1 MATQQY
7 RKSLVENRH
16 RRGREVCSRN
26 GRVSSCFMSGR
37 KGFTL
42 IELLVVIAIIA
53 VLVALLLPAVMY
65 AREAAR
71 RMSCRSNLK
80 QIGVALHN
88 YHDQYRVLPPAEL
101 SANVVTAG
109 CPDPEDAEIPD
120 NLGRCTEYSSWTSM
134 CLPMFDQQTLASIY
148 TPEEPWCNLT
158 NRPAVS
164 TRIKLMLC
172 PSTPGQRVDTHHVR
186 GAAPS
191 DYGPMTGVETEMF
204 TDVLGIQDPGAAARR
219 GVMSEHQ
226 HNDFRSVTDGTS
238 NSMMIAES
246 AGRPFVYVLGRKMD
260 SALYAAYTGDDVE
273 VVGNQYFLADGTGW
287 ADPDTSLEVKGVLSD
302 GVTVIGPAVVNAIN
316 VQEVYSF
323 HSGGANILFAD
334 GSVRTISQS
343 IDTGVFVALCT
354 QAGGEIVDGD

>member
-1 MATQQY
+1 MGIQEIPNKPA
-7 RKSLVENRH
+7 KPI
-16 RRGREVCSRN
+16 RRA
-26 GRVSSCFMSGR
+26 
-37 KGFTL
+37 FTL

-88 YHDQYRVLPPAEL
+88 YHDQYQILPPAEL
-101 SANVVTAG
+101 TANVVTTG
-109 CPDPEDAEIPD
+109 CPDPEDTEIPD
-120 NLGRCTEYSSWTSM
+120 NPGRCTEYSSWTSM
-134 CLPMFDQQTLASIY
+134 CLPMFDQQTLSSIY

-164 TRIKLMLC
+164 TRIELMLC

-191 DYGPMTGVETEMF
+191 DYGPMTGVESEMF
-204 TDVLGIQDPGAAARR
+204 IDVLGVQDPGSGARR

-238 NSMMIAES
+238 NSMMVAET

-260 SALYAAYTGDDVE
+260 AAKYAAYTGDDVE
-273 VVGNQYFLADGTGW
+273 VVGNQYFLADGTSW
-287 ADPDTSLEVKGVLSD
+287 ADPDTSLEVKGVKSN
-302 GVTVIGPAVVNAIN
+302 GVDVIGPAVVNAIN

-323 HSGGANILFAD
+323 HVGGANVLFAD
-334 GSVRTISQS
+334 GSVRFLSQS
-343 IDTGVFVALCT
+343 IDTGVFVAQCT
-354 QAGGEIVDGD
+354 QAGGEVVDGQ